1 MNRPPQFT
9 NRRLDASVQCTGCV
23 PTRDW
28 FPSNRQ
34 ENDLLSKS
42 ERRVLATF
50 REFLMS
56 PGQMLC
62 FFGPKLQ
69 RNKPALNELIKKE
82 FLVKET
88 FKGAYSLTQAGYDA
102 MKSEI

>member
-1 MNRPPQFT
+1 
-9 NRRLDASVQCTGCV
+9 
-23 PTRDW
+23 
-28 FPSNRQ
+28 
-34 ENDLLSKS
+34 
-42 ERRVLATF
+42 
-50 REFLMS
+50 MS

-82 FLVKET
+82 YLVKET

-102 MKSEI
+102 MKSEV

>member
-1 MNRPPQFT
+1 M
-9 NRRLDASVQCTGCV
+9 
-23 PTRDW
+23 
-28 FPSNRQ
+28 
-34 ENDLLSKS
+34 LSKS
-42 ERRVLATF
+42 ERRVLSTF

-82 FLVKET
+82 YLVKET

-102 MKSEI
+102 MKAEV